1 MIKGKP
7 LFGLVAV
14 AGVIVSTGVAYAA
27 VAMTSNSTAQ
37 PASAPQAAVDLANI
51 AANPAASVFLEADIS
66 TRGGMTKSGETAGD
80 PPGKAVVIL
89 RISRNQIMYEITV
102 QGMSSPSAV
111 RVREGAAV
119 DLSLVS
125 KSMSGSINAVLG
137 VINVRSTSAVVN
149 RLVTDPGRFDATLVS
164 GGAMQGRFRKIGP
177 VDFNRILH
185 VGTLTS
191 VDSGDQEVQKAGD
204 PNGHATVFVGGM
216 RTTVNYAAIW
226 NGVQSPTALNVNKG
240 AIGAVGGL
248 AVSLF
253 KAPHGLDPTI
263 IAVAGTVRDVPIK
276 TVTAMNARPAAFHTN
291 LTSGAFPQGAVRGQ
305 LFAPTT
311 TMTPP
316 TTTMKPTTTVMPT
329 TTKTMPTMTMPTM
342 PTKTTTMQKP
352 PVKPTVSLPTTPGP
366 ITHW

>member
-27 VAMTSNSTAQ
+27 VAMTSNSTSQ
-37 PASAPQAAVDLANI
+37 TASAPHAAVDLANI
-51 AANPAASVFLEADIS
+51 AANPAASVFLEADI
-66 TRGGMTKSGETAGD
+66 TTPGGMTKSSGTAGD
-80 PPGKAVVIL
+80 PQGKAVVIL

-125 KSMSGSINAVLG
+125 KSVSGSINAVLG

-177 VDFNRILH
+177 VDFNRVLH

-204 PNGHATVFVGGM
+204 PNGHATVFLGGM
-216 RTTVNYAAIW
+216 GTTVNYAATW

-240 AIGAVGGL
+240 AIGAVGDL

-276 TVTAMNARPAAFHTN
+276 TVTAINARPAAFHTN
-291 LTSGAFPQGAVRGQ
+291 LATGAFPQGAVRGQ

-311 TMTPP
+311 TMTTTAP

-329 TTKTMPTMTMPTM
+329 TTKPMPTMTM
-342 PTKTTTMQKP
+342 PTKTTTMQMP
-352 PVKPTVSLPTTPGP
+352 PVKPTVSLPPTPGP